1 MLVGAFILWSA
12 LACDLAGAH
21 PPVSE
26 PVVVVSGH
34 RFRPGKPP
42 SVRHT
47 FDVTLHNPSAEA
59 RWLILPLMFPYSG
72 KKEPVPGGKAEKMV
86 DHLLGAGAVSL
97 VVCQSANFQA
107 VKLPPHG
114 GVTLRDLSIDSW
126 FDGFPPSTELE
137 VIVARGITVG
147 GEALEK
153 IVTVKSAG
161 GASVTVP
168 AERDWTAMGTMWQ
181 SPPGDPFPVSID
193 VESRARLTVSLK

>member
-1 MLVGAFILWSA
+1 MLSAFSLWCV
-12 LACDLAGAH
+12 LFCDLAAAH
-21 PPVSE
+21 PPVNE

-34 RFRPGKPP
+34 RFRAGKPP

-47 FDVTLHNPSAEA
+47 FDVTLHNPSGEP
-59 RWLILPLMFPYSG
+59 RWLILPMMFPYSG

-86 DHLLGAGAVSL
+86 DHLLGAGVISL
-97 VVCQSANFQA
+97 VICKSANFQA
-107 VKLPPHG
+107 VKLPGHG

-153 IVTVKSAG
+153 VVTVKSSD

-168 AERDWTAMGTMWQ
+168 AEREWTAMGTMWQ
-181 SPPGDPFPVSID
+181 SPPNDPFPVVLD
-193 VESRARLTVSLK
+193 VESRAKLTVSLK

>member
-1 MLVGAFILWSA
+1 VHALVLACA
-12 LACDLAGAH
+12 LFCDLAGAH
-21 PPVSE
+21 APVSE
-26 PVVVVSGH
+26 PVVVVSEH
-34 RFRPGKPP
+34 RFRAGKPP

-47 FDVTLHNPSAEA
+47 FNVTLHNPSGEA

-72 KKEPVPGGKAEKMV
+72 KKEPVPGGKAERMV
-86 DHLLGAGAVSL
+86 NHVLGTVLSF
-97 VVCQSANFQA
+97 VVGKSANFQA

-153 IVTVKSAG
+153 IFAVKSAD
-161 GASVTVP
+161 GASVAVP
-168 AERDWTAMGTMWQ
+168 SEREWPAMGTTWQ
-181 SPPGDPFPVSID
+181 SPPDDPFPVSFD